1 MHSGFSVSTRPNL
14 AKLSC
19 EMKSPREKV
28 EGAFEDLIEEVLGHV
43 EYPLVGVDEEVCK
56 GGLVVQQELLH
67 GL

>member
-1 MHSGFSVSTRPNL
+1 
-14 AKLSC
+14 
-19 EMKSPREKV
+19 MKSPREKV